1 MKRLILYTLATLFAV
16 ASSFDSLFAQARV
29 ARSEFIC
36 FDKRED
42 AEKDIRDNIDKYVDF
57 CPELLFEDSGTVRA
71 VYEQV
76 VDVPAAWNDFSA
88 YLHVENVGADYAI
101 FINGEQV
108 TKPIDR
114 YTPVEIFLSPY
125 LEQGPNTIA
134 VVVVAEPYMERIVEN
149 LILPARKQFEN
160 CYIFAQRRVGVFDYN
175 VRLLPDAENKY
186 GRLKLDVTVDNTFTT
201 DEVLELGYDLYD
213 PTGKLVDFT
222 VNRYTFAA
230 ESRDTVTFQPYCYNS
245 NQFRWSEG
253 NPKLYTAM
261 LYVKRGGVLREYI
274 SMKVGFAKYG
284 YNEKGEILLFDKP
297 LYLNKQRYNAASDA
311 KTTESQIKAL
321 KAKGINCLCPEYPQ
335 PQWFYSI
342 CDRVGMYVIDSAA
355 VASPTSADNREVDG
369 TPSNDPDLLEDY
381 LLRVEAM
388 YRRAQNHVSIIAF
401 SLGSAETGNGYNLY
415 KAYELLKS
423 YGDSRAIIFEGAAGE
438 WNTDLI
444 NE

>member
-134 VVVVAEPYMERIVEN
+134 VVVVAEPYMERIAEN
-149 LILPARKQFEN
+149 LTLPAR
-160 CYIFAQRRVGVFDYN
+160 
-175 VRLLPDAENKY
+175 
-186 GRLKLDVTVDNTFTT
+186 
-201 DEVLELGYDLYD
+201 
-213 PTGKLVDFT
+213 
-222 VNRYTFAA
+222 
-230 ESRDTVTFQPYCYNS
+230 
-245 NQFRWSEG
+245 
-253 NPKLYTAM
+253 
-261 LYVKRGGVLREYI
+261 
-274 SMKVGFAKYG
+274 
-284 YNEKGEILLFDKP
+284 
-297 LYLNKQRYNAASDA
+297 
-311 KTTESQIKAL
+311 
-321 KAKGINCLCPEYPQ
+321 
-335 PQWFYSI
+335 
-342 CDRVGMYVIDSAA
+342 
-355 VASPTSADNREVDG
+355 
-369 TPSNDPDLLEDY
+369 
-381 LLRVEAM
+381 
-388 YRRAQNHVSIIAF
+388 
-401 SLGSAETGNGYNLY
+401 
-415 KAYELLKS
+415 
-423 YGDSRAIIFEGAAGE
+423 
-438 WNTDLI
+438 
-444 NE
+444 

>member
-16 ASSFDSLFAQARV
+16 ASSFDTLFAQARV

-134 VVVVAEPYMERIVEN
+134 VVVVAEPYMEKIAEN
-149 LILPARKQFEN
+149 LTLPARKQFEN

-222 VNRYTFAA
+222 VNRYTFTA

-284 YNEKGEILLFDKP
+284 YNDKGEILLFDKP
-297 LYLNKQRYNAASDA
+297 LYLNKQRYNAAIDA

-321 KAKGINCLCPEYPQ
+321 KVKGVNCLCPEYPQ

-342 CDRVGMYVIDSAA
+342 C
-355 VASPTSADNREVDG
+355 NRFG
-369 TPSNDPDLLEDY
+369 S
-381 LLRVEAM
+381 
-388 YRRAQNHVSIIAF
+388 RRLA
-401 SLGSAETGNGYNLY
+401 
-415 KAYELLKS
+415 
-423 YGDSRAIIFEGAAGE
+423 
-438 WNTDLI
+438 NTCR
-444 NE
+444 